1 MERMPI
7 SALGSRALPS
17 CQDPGRVAPSPLR
30 SPPSGREGPAPL
42 GPLSGRLLSAGRGSL
57 GFTLIELMVVV
68 AMIAIATA
76 VASLALRD
84 PAASKL
90 EQEATRLVSLLESAR
105 AEARASGVAARWEP
119 LAEQSDGSGFRF
131 VGLAAK
137 PPLPTHWLDASTSAQ
152 VIGARA
158 VVLGPEPLIGEQ
170 RILLRLDNQRLTL
183 MTDGIGP
190 FAVSDNAG
198 VAR

>member
-1 MERMPI
+1 MRI
-7 SALGSRALPS
+7 SGLGTRARPY
-17 CQDPGRVAPSPLR
+17 CQDRGRAAPSPLR
-30 SPPSGREGPAPL
+30 SPPSQREGPAPS
-42 GPLSGRLLSAGRGSL
+42 GPLGVKRSTAAERSS

-68 AMIAIATA
+68 AIIAIATA

-90 EQEATRLVSLLESAR
+90 EHEATRLASLLESAR

-119 LAEQSDGSGFRF
+119 LADQADGSGFRF
-131 VGLAAK
+131 VGLAAE

-170 RILLRLDNQRLTL
+170 RIVLRLDNQRLML

-190 FAVSDNAG
+190 FAVSDNPP
-198 VAR
+198 VAP